1 MLLIVVMVAL
11 TGCDAVMFNPKGV
24 IAYQERNLIF
34 TALGLMMIV
43 VVPTFILTFIFAWR
57 YRESNK
63 DAKYDPKFTHST
75 VVEVVC
81 WGVPMIIC
89 VILGTIIW
97 RTTHELDPYK
107 PLDSDVKPVTI
118 QVVALDW
125 KWLFIYPEQKIA
137 TVNFVEFPVNV
148 PVNFR
153 ITSDAPMNSFW
164 LPQISGQ
171 IYAMAGMQ
179 TKLHMMATEKGDYNG
194 NGASYSGAGFSGMK
208 FVARVVNQQQF
219 DNWVQEV
226 RQSSNNLTGAEYLE
240 LVKPSENDQVKYYGQ
255 VRDKLYED
263 VMMQFMM
270 PGVDLTKPHEND
282 MDMHSMGSM

>member
-1 MLLIVVMVAL
+1 MATLVILC
-11 TGCDAVMFNPKGV
+11 GCDAVMLNPKGI

-43 VVPTFILTFIFAWR
+43 VIPTFILTFVFAWR

-63 DAKYDPKFTHST
+63 AAKYDPKFTHST
-75 VVEVVC
+75 IVEVVC
-81 WGVPMIIC
+81 WGVPVIIC
-89 VILGTIIW
+89 IILGSIIW

-107 PLDSDVKPVTI
+107 PLDSDIKPVTV
-118 QVVALDW
+118 QVVALNW
-125 KWLFIYPEQKIA
+125 KWLFIYPEQNIA

-164 LPQISGQ
+164 IPQLSGQ

-179 TKLHMMATEKGDYNG
+179 TKLHIMATAEGDFNG
-194 NGASYSGAGFSGMK
+194 NGASYSGEGFSGMK
-208 FVARVVNQQQF
+208 FIARVVDKDQF
-219 DNWVQEV
+219 NEWVKQV
-226 RQSSNNLTGAEYLE
+226 RQSKNNLTGANYLQ
-240 LVKPSENDQVKYYGQ
+240 LVKSSENNPVEYYGQ
-255 VRDKLYED
+255 VRANLYD
-263 VMMQFMM
+263 DIIMQFMV
-270 PGVDLTKPHEND
+270 PGVDLTKPHMDD